1 MPPAPS
7 PSRRTSLPDP
17 TCAKATDGLADSSGD
32 EALKPFILESD
43 SDSDSDSDDT
53 PLILICA
60 TRYTQAPKSL
70 PSDFRPTNPA
80 VGPSAQKTLMKPP
93 NEDVNIK
100 STGVVGSKQLLADDN
115 ERAANARELL
125 RNISWSGGEQSLKSA
140 VPSPTTAI
148 VPPPRSALTRRVS
161 PSDAPPS
168 IGLDKP
174 NSSTIGDDVQTA
186 LPSQKKI
193 PAAVEPAAK
202 TSASQSGLHS
212 TSYSEPSSD
221 SELSSLPSS
230 PPPLPD
236 RGHENQNQI
245 KRLKSLVAAPATE
258 PDETGQ
264 YESACCHQCRIKTTR
279 PKMMCDQSH
288 DPKCIVR
295 ICQACLMT
303 RAVYDHIPELRPPR
317 FEFVPGG
324 RMLCVKCRGICPC
337 ATCRRRRGEDV
348 ESRRGYKDFH
358 VLTTSEAAIRQ
369 KTVLMNKSQNQ
380 ENGKKLKKISRSYP
394 EDLAPIGDDRPLA
407 ATTGPK
413 APKRIKIH
421 MKHVLDDIVCLD
433 QSPTFSAV
441 DRSQAASPAF
451 KRPIL
456 SAESGGAPTTIHI
469 QPRPATVDPGP
480 STTSNIGNGAVPK
493 PGRGRPRKDASS
505 LSNPTPSKA
514 GKGKN
519 QEMDKTIVNQLLQ
532 SNNRL
537 AEAASGMASILHN
550 NNNNNSSLESMIIA
564 TPEYARLERSE
575 KQLQLKIREI
585 EEKNAADEAEKQK
598 AKTAEGF
605 ERAKMMQD
613 FLKSGLSFEKSME
626 ATMTFLG
633 PPNSLRRY
641 WSLVL
646 CN

>member
-7 PSRRTSLPDP
+7 PSRRTSIPNP
-17 TCAKATDGLADSSGD
+17 TSAKATGRLADSSGD
-32 EALKPFILESD
+32 EALKPSTLG
-43 SDSDSDSDDT
+43 SDSDSDSDDS
-53 PLILICA
+53 PLILFCA
-60 TRYTQAPKSL
+60 TRYTQAPKPP
-70 PSDFRPTNPA
+70 PSNFRPTNPA
-80 VGPSAQKTLMKPP
+80 AGPSARKTLMKPP

-100 STGVVGSKQLLADDN
+100 GAGIVSSKQLLVDGN

-125 RNISWSGGEQSLKSA
+125 RNISWSGGEQSLESV

-148 VPPPRSALTRRVS
+148 IPPARSALTRRVS
-161 PSDAPPS
+161 PSNAPPS
-168 IGLDKP
+168 NGLDKP
-174 NSSTIGDDVQTA
+174 NSSTIGDDVHTA

-193 PAAVEPAAK
+193 PAAVEPAAE

-236 RGHENQNQI
+236 RGHRNQNQI
-245 KRLKSLVAAPATE
+245 KRLKTVIRAPATD
-258 PDETGQ
+258 PDETGK

-288 DPKCIVR
+288 NPQCVVR

-303 RAVYDHIPELRPPR
+303 RAVYDHIPELCPPI

-337 ATCRRRRGEDV
+337 VTCRRLRGE
-348 ESRRGYKDFH
+348 EGKSRRGRSGFR
-358 VLTTSEAAIRQ
+358 TSGAAIRQ
-369 KTVLMNKSQNQ
+369 KTVSMNKSQNQ
-380 ENGKKLKKISRSYP
+380 ENGKKLKNISRSCP
-394 EDLAPIGDDRPLA
+394 EALETIVGNRPLA
-407 ATTGPK
+407 ATAGPK

-421 MKHVLDDIVCLD
+421 MKNVLDDIVCLG
-433 QSPTFSAV
+433 QSPTISAV
-441 DRSQAASPAF
+441 DRSQTPAF
-451 KRPIL
+451 KGPIL
-456 SAESGGAPTTIHI
+456 SAESGGVPTSIHI
-469 QPRPATVDPGP
+469 QHSAVKAETAP
-480 STTSNIGNGAVPK
+480 SKTANIENDAVPK
-493 PGRGRPRKDASS
+493 PRRGRPHKDAS
-505 LSNPTPSKA
+505 LPTKPTPSKER
-514 GKGKN
+514 KEMN
-519 QEMDKTIVNQLLQ
+519 QEMDSTIVNQLLQ

-598 AKTAEGF
+598 AKTAEAF

-633 PPNSLRRY
+633 PPKY
-641 WSLVL
+641 
-646 CN
+646 

>member
-324 RMLCVKCRGICPC
+324 RMLCVKCRGSYQAEDGVDEQESKPRKWEETEENIPKLSGRPS
-337 ATCRRRRGEDV
+337 TNRRR
-348 ESRRGYKDFH
+348 S
-358 VLTTSEAAIRQ
+358 TSC
-369 KTVLMNKSQNQ
+369 
-380 ENGKKLKKISRSYP
+380 
-394 EDLAPIGDDRPLA
+394 GDDRPE
-407 ATTGPK
+407 GPEANK
-413 APKRIKIH
+413 DTHEACFGRYSLLGPVANI
-421 MKHVLDDIVCLD
+421 
-433 QSPTFSAV
+433 SAV

-613 FLKSGLSFEKSME
+613 FLKSGLSFEN
-626 ATMTFLG
+626 LWR
-633 PPNSLRRY
+633 L
-641 WSLVL
+641 L
-646 CN
+646 

>member
-288 DPKCIVR
+288 DPKCIFT
-295 ICQACLMT
+295 ITSLNF
-303 RAVYDHIPELRPPR
+303 PPR

-337 ATCRRRRGEDV
+337 ATCRRRRGEEG
-348 ESRRGYKDFH
+348 ESKRASGFH
-358 VLTTSEAAIRQ
+358 VLRTSEAAIRQ
-369 KTVLMNKSQNQ
+369 KTVLMNK
-380 ENGKKLKKISRSYP
+380 I
-394 EDLAPIGDDRPLA
+394 
-407 ATTGPK
+407 
-413 APKRIKIH
+413 
-421 MKHVLDDIVCLD
+421 CLG
-433 QSPTFSAV
+433 QSPTISAV
-441 DRSQAASPAF
+441 DRSQTPAF
-451 KRPIL
+451 KGPIL
-456 SAESGGAPTTIHI
+456 SAESGGVPTIAVLT
-469 QPRPATVDPGP
+469 GP
-480 STTSNIGNGAVPK
+480 SKTANIENDAVPK
-493 PGRGRPRKDASS
+493 PRRGRPHKDAS
-505 LSNPTPSKA
+505 LPTKPTPSKER
-514 GKGKN
+514 KEMN
-519 QEMDKTIVNQLLQ
+519 QEMDSTIVNQLLQ

-598 AKTAEGF
+598 AKTAEAF

-633 PPNSLRRY
+633 PPKY
-641 WSLVL
+641 
-646 CN
+646 

>member
-7 PSRRTSLPDP
+7 PSRRTSIPNP
-17 TCAKATDGLADSSGD
+17 TSAKATGRLADSSGD
-32 EALKPFILESD
+32 EALKPSTLG
-43 SDSDSDSDDT
+43 SDSDSDSDDS
-53 PLILICA
+53 PLILFCA
-60 TRYTQAPKSL
+60 TRYTQAPKPP
-70 PSDFRPTNPA
+70 PSNFRPTNPA
-80 VGPSAQKTLMKPP
+80 AGPSARKTLMKPP

-100 STGVVGSKQLLADDN
+100 GAGIVSSKQLLVDGN

-125 RNISWSGGEQSLKSA
+125 RNISWSGGEQSLESV

-148 VPPPRSALTRRVS
+148 IPPARSALTRRVS
-161 PSDAPPS
+161 PSNAPPS
-168 IGLDKP
+168 NGLDKP
-174 NSSTIGDDVQTA
+174 NSSTIGDDVHTA

-193 PAAVEPAAK
+193 PAAVEPAAE

-236 RGHENQNQI
+236 RGHRNQNQI
-245 KRLKSLVAAPATE
+245 KRLKTVIRAPATD
-258 PDETGQ
+258 PDETGK

-288 DPKCIVR
+288 NPQCVVR

-303 RAVYDHIPELRPPR
+303 RAVYDHIPELCPPI

-324 RMLCVKCRGICPC
+324 CVVKRERVEEGAAASGHLGSYQAEDGIDEQESKPRKWEETEEHIPKLSGSPRNNRGQ
-337 ATCRRRRGEDV
+337 
-348 ESRRGYKDFH
+348 S
-358 VLTTSEAAIRQ
+358 TSCGNGWPEGPEA
-369 KTVLMNKSQNQ
+369 NKNTH
-380 ENGKKLKKISRSYP
+380 EN
-394 EDLAPIGDDRPLA
+394 
-407 ATTGPK
+407 
-413 APKRIKIH
+413 
-421 MKHVLDDIVCLD
+421 VLDDIVCLG
-433 QSPTFSAV
+433 QSPTISAV
-441 DRSQAASPAF
+441 DRSQTPAF
-451 KRPIL
+451 KGPIL
-456 SAESGGAPTTIHI
+456 SAESGGVPTSIHI
-469 QPRPATVDPGP
+469 QHSAVKAETAP
-480 STTSNIGNGAVPK
+480 SKTANIENDAVPK
-493 PGRGRPRKDASS
+493 PRRGRPHKDAS
-505 LSNPTPSKA
+505 LPTKPTPSKER
-514 GKGKN
+514 KEMN
-519 QEMDKTIVNQLLQ
+519 QEMDSTIVNQLLQ

-598 AKTAEGF
+598 AKTAEAF

-633 PPNSLRRY
+633 PPKY
-641 WSLVL
+641 
-646 CN
+646 